1 MRLTR
6 RVAEAET
13 ETVLLQA
20 KGRRRLL
27 AIATSEHGEPEMSS
41 FHFQPSVA
49 LNTLV
54 KTPSNS
60 PKHEV
65 ITMPCFK
72 PQILCDNLLW

>member
-13 ETVLLQA
+13 RIVLLQA

-27 AIATSEHGEPEMSS
+27 AIATSEHGELEMSS

-49 LNTLV
+49 FNTLI

-60 PKHEV
+60 SKHAV
-65 ITMPCFK
+65 ITLPCFK
-72 PQILCDNLLW
+72 PQILCGNLLW